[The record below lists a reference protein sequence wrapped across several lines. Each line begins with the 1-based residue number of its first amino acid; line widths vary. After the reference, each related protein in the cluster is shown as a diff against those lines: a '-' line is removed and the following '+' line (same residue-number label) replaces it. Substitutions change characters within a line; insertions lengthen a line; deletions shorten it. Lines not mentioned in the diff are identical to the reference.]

1 MEQKQNRKKDYRRK
15 KKQKRILLFLTFF
28 LLLAVGA
35 FVGSRFYHEYVSQQ
49 NMAEGAVQTEG
60 SQSMA
65 GSAAQN
71 GGGEKLAVHFIDV
84 GQGDATLITLGEH
97 AMLIDAGN
105 NDMGTTVQLYLK
117 KVGVKKLDYV
127 IGTHPDADHIG
138 GLDVILT
145 KFDCGRVIMPE
156 IERENTTYQEVT
168 EAMEYRRYEKTLP
181 VTGKTYPFGEAYFTV
196 VSAEGDY
203 GEEYNNYSVGIHLS
217 YGDTSF
223 LFVGDAEKEAEEV
236 MLKTGLSLK
245 STVLKVG
252 HHGSSDSTSE
262 AFLLAV
268 EPEMAVIS
276 CGMGN
281 DYGHPHRRTLDKLRE
296 EKIEVYRTD
305 EQGSIVAI
313 SDGKSIFFDTEPSV
327 SWKSG
332 WDE

>member
-1 MEQKQNRKKDYRRK
+1 MKQKQNRKKDYRRK
-15 KKQKRILLFLTFF
+15 KKQKRILLFLTF
-28 LLLAVGA
+28 LLLVAVGA
-35 FVGSRFYHEYVSQQ
+35 LAGSRFYREYIAQQ
-49 NMAEGAVQTEG
+49 NAAEDAVQTEG
-60 SQSMA
+60 SQSVA

-71 GGGEKLAVHFIDV
+71 GDGENLTVHFIDV

-117 KVGVKKLDYV
+117 KQGVKKLDYV

-145 KFDCGRVIMPE
+145 KFDCERVIMPE
-156 IERENTTYQEVT
+156 IERENTTYREVT
-168 EAMEYRRYEKTLP
+168 EAMKYRRYEKTLP
-181 VTGKTYPFGEAYFTV
+181 ATGETYSFGTATFTV

-203 GEEYNNYSVGIHLS
+203 GEEYNNYSVGIRLS
-217 YGDTSF
+217 YGDTAF
-223 LFVGDAEKEAEEV
+223 LFVGDAEKAAEDAMLEA
-236 MLKTGLSLK
+236 GISLK
-245 STVLKVG
+245 ADVLKVG

-262 AFLLAV
+262 AFLAAV
-268 EPEMAVIS
+268 NPEAAVIS

-281 DYGHPHRRTLDKLRE
+281 DYGHPHRRTLDRLRE
-296 EKIEVYRTD
+296 EKIAVYRTD

-313 SDGKSIFFDTEPSV
+313 SDGESISFGTEPSD

-332 WDE
+332 WDS